1 MTYRIRAAIRRLA
14 QVQPELG
21 RHLTNSVR
29 TGTWCSY
36 QPEVDVVWR
45 IVDTA

>member
-1 MTYRIRAAIRRLA
+1 VAFRIRTAVKRIGE
-14 QVQPELG
+14 VHPDLG

-36 QPEVDVVWR
+36 QPEYALTWDVGTR
-45 IVDTA
+45 